1 MKLSHVAQTLAL
13 RALTPELRDQMD
25 IDVST
30 GYASDLLSDV
40 LAKAPSGAVLVT
52 IQAHV
57 NTIAV
62 ALHARLSAV
71 ILAGG
76 HEPDRSV
83 IDRATDERIPLFAT
97 AEPTFQLVG
106 RLYTLG
112 LRGGTS

>member
-1 MKLSHVAQTLAL
+1 MKLSLVARTLML
-13 RALTPELRDQMD
+13 RSLTPDLHDQMETE
-25 IDVST
+25 VAT

-40 LAKAPSGAVLVT
+40 LARAPSGAVLVT
-52 IQAHV
+52 IQAHI

-76 HEPDRSV
+76 HEPDQTV
-83 IDRATDERIPLFAT
+83 IDRAIDERIPLLVAT
-97 AEPTFQLVG
+97 EPTFELVG
-106 RLYTLG
+106 RLYALG